1 MASIVDFIR
10 DLLGAGSRQQTPRQ
24 TQNHRPTA
32 QPTKRQ
38 GSTLSTRPQTTRR
51 PMPSSNTNHKPLPTD
66 TTLIAGTSKRNYRD
80 VDQYLDKVQEKINR
94 LAEEFAMGSIN
105 REQFQELFEHYQRER
120 TAIQN
125 WKDST
130 SAAGNWQ
137 DLSNEGK
144 SIVIRTKHTAK
155 VQGYAIYANDSGMP
169 LTTIGDFDIDPD
181 LAVPMLSS
189 YRSATK
195 EIFGGEMDST
205 KIEGGKWIC
214 FVPGEMTTMLAL
226 FTREPAERQLNIMKD
241 LHRLFEKAN
250 RRHLAQDYINPDMLA
265 FPHSSYLGRL
275 Q

>member
-1 MASIVDFIR
+1 M
-10 DLLGAGSRQQTPRQ
+10 
-24 TQNHRPTA
+24 
-32 QPTKRQ
+32 
-38 GSTLSTRPQTTRR
+38 STRPQTTR
-51 PMPSSNTNHKPLPTD
+51 HPTSASKQNSHSAAKD
-66 TTLIAGTSKRNYRD
+66 ATIIAGTNKRNYRD
-80 VDQYLDKVQEKINR
+80 VDQYLKRVQEKINR
-94 LAEEFAMGSIN
+94 LAEEFANGSIN

-120 TAIQN
+120 TTIQN

-130 SAAGNWQ
+130 ATAGNWQ
-137 DLSNEGK
+137 DISNEGK

-155 VQGYAIYANDSGMP
+155 VQGYAIYANESGMP

-214 FVPGEMTTMLAL
+214 FVPGELTTMLAL
-226 FTREPAERQLNIMKD
+226 FTREPADRQLNIMKD

-250 RRHLAQDYINPDMLA
+250 RRHLSNEPINPDLLA